1 MPTLTKRRRGNT
13 LLNERRMFRRCETID
28 QPFLNKKQKGFFIM
42 VNFEELKKLSE
53 EILKLN
59 KHLDERVHTLEERQ
73 GKTETKISQGGPIAA
88 EARAELETINAKISN
103 EIKDYKKLVLEQ
115 REAQLASQRPPVP
128 GGYPGSSAGAW
139 KAPATKALEK
149 WIRKG
154 GDSSVLSMDER
165 RLIDFNHMDYDQF
178 TVEQKVMV
186 SAAADL
192 GGFFAGTDLS
202 DKFIQKLFLI
212 SPLRGYADTQTI
224 GGEKLLIPSEGS
236 TDTNIFWS
244 DEQTG
249 FQASTD
255 PTLGMIEVYARELN
269 GYLKLSKQNLED
281 SVFDVEAYILKRLT
295 RQFAQKEGLAF
306 ISGDGVARPEGILTN
321 AALASTGMNIYTT
334 PSADSQ
340 LLKSNHIINLMHAGK
355 SGYRAT
361 GTWLMSNSTIGICR
375 LFADTTTR
383 PLWTMFGDEFRETLF
398 GRPIVEMPDMPNQ
411 GGTFPAFTAG
421 QLPIVFGDIGQGYQI
436 VDRVGLTFQ
445 TLKELFA
452 IQNQVAYLARVRVGG
467 KVVLP
472 EAISVLKVG

>member
-1 MPTLTKRRRGNT
+1 MAYEEVKELVEQIHR
-13 LLNERRMFRRCETID
+13 LNR
-28 QPFLNKKQKGFFIM
+28 
-42 VNFEELKKLSE
+42 
-53 EILKLN
+53 
-59 KHLDERVHTLEERQ
+59 HLDERVKTIEDRQ
-73 GKTETKISQGGPIAA
+73 SKTETKISQGGPVAA
-88 EARAELETINAKISN
+88 EARAELNKINDQINA
-103 EIKDYKKLVLEQ
+103 EIKEYRKLVAEQ
-115 REAQLASQRPPVP
+115 KEMQLAAQRPPP
-128 GGYPGSSAGAW
+128 TNGYRGSAAGSY
-139 KAPATKALEK
+139 KPPATKALEK
-149 WIRKG
+149 WMRKG
-154 GDSSVLSMDER
+154 GDVQALTMEER
-165 RLIDFNHMDYDQF
+165 SYVDFNHMNMDQF
-178 TVEQKVMV
+178 TPEQKVMV
-186 SAAADL
+186 SGAAEL

-212 SPLRGYADTQTI
+212 SPLRAYADTQTI
-224 GGEKLLIPSEGS
+224 GGEKLLIPSEGT

-249 FQASTD
+249 FQASPD
-255 PTLGMIEVYARELN
+255 PNLGMIEIYARELN
-269 GYLKLSKQNLED
+269 GYLKLSRQNLED
-281 SVFDVEAYILKRLT
+281 SVFDVEGYILKRLT

-321 AALASTGMNIYTT
+321 AALSNTGMNIFSGTSASHLLL
-334 PSADSQ
+334 PSDLIS
-340 LLKSNHIINLMHAGK
+340 LMHVGK

-383 PLWTMFGDEFRETLF
+383 PLWTVFGDEFRETLF

-421 QLPIVFGDIGQGYQI
+421 QLPVVFGDIGQGYQI

-472 EAISVLKVG
+472 EAISVLKMI

>member
-1 MPTLTKRRRGNT
+1 MAYEELHK
-13 LLNERRMFRRCETID
+13 LNE
-28 QPFLNKKQKGFFIM
+28 
-42 VNFEELKKLSE
+42 
-53 EILKLN
+53 EIQKLN

-73 GKTETKISQGGPIAA
+73 EKTEAKISQGGPIAA
-88 EARAELETINAKISN
+88 EARQELEKINAKISG
-103 EIKDYKKLVLEQ
+103 EIKEYKKLVLEQ
-115 REAQLASQRPPVP
+115 KEQMLAAQRPPVA
-128 GGYPGSSAGAW
+128 GGYPGSAAGSY
-139 KAPATKALEK
+139 KPPATKALEK
-149 WIRKG
+149 WMRKG
-154 GDSSVLSMDER
+154 GDAQALTMEER

-178 TVEQKVMV
+178 TPEQKVMV

-202 DKFIQKLFLI
+202 DKFIMKLFLI
-212 SPLRGYADTQTI
+212 SPLRAYADTQTI
-224 GGEKLLIPSEGS
+224 GGEKLLIPSEGA

-249 FQASTD
+249 FVASPD
-255 PTLGMIEVYARELN
+255 PNLGMIEIFARELN
-269 GYLKLSKQNLED
+269 GYLKLSRQNLED
-281 SVFDVEAYILKRLT
+281 SVFDVESFILKRLT
-295 RQFAQKEGLAF
+295 RQFAQKEGAAF
-306 ISGDGVARPEGILTN
+306 INGNGIARPEGILTV
-321 AALASTGMNIYTT
+321 AALASYGGLNGLLGTSASHLLL
-334 PSADSQ
+334 PSDLIS
-340 LLKSNHIINLMHAGK
+340 LMHVGK

-383 PLWTMFGDEFRETLF
+383 PLWTVFGDEFRETLF

-421 QLPIVFGDIGQGYQI
+421 QFPVIFGDIGQGYQI

-452 IQNQVAYLARVRVGG
+452 IQNQVAFLARQRVGG

-472 EAISVLKVG
+472 EAISVLKMI